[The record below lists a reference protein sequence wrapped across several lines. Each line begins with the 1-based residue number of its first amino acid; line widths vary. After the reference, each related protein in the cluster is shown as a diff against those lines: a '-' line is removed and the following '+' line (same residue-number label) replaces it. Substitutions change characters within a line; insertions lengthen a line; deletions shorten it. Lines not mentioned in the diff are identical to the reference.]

1 MCGTP
6 ARGSPVPPVLAATL
20 GQPGRASRRPWCK
33 AGLAAASP
41 CSPQLPPDR
50 SAGPACAVASA
61 SALWTQL
68 TYREKPRGTT
78 EFKHWCKLH
87 SPGVWLSG
95 VTPWTRVVAS
105 FQHPNGDRMLL
116 MLVKP
121 HSPPGKSRPC
131 GEAGLRPEGRCV
143 SAAWTHTDLHG
154 SRNSGF
160 PAPLEKWA
168 VQQHPGS
175 WPTRQPPAGAL

>member
-1 MCGTP
+1 MARLLEETP
-6 ARGSPVPPVLAATL
+6 FLPCSRPRSASLAVPAA
-20 GQPGRASRRPWCK
+20 GPGAK
-33 AGLAAASP
+33 LASP
-41 CSPQLPPDR
+41 QPPPAACSFLRTGARPE
-50 SAGPACAVASA
+50 CAVASA
-61 SALWTQL
+61 PALWTLL

-87 SPGVWLSG
+87 SPEVWLSG

-131 GEAGLRPEGRCV
+131 GEAGLQPDGRRV
-143 SAAWTHTDLHG
+143 SAAWTT
-154 SRNSGF
+154 RTYTAAETGF

-175 WPTRQPPAGAL
+175 WPT